1 MKRILSWVVPGG
13 FVLALSVALVMGFG
27 TGGLLEKV
35 GGGGYPWV
43 VFGAVVLLAVFF
55 HRSRV
60 VLIALGLGGL
70 QLVFSQGAGGFTG
83 FFLAGGLLAL
93 SVGFL
98 VLSQDRGV
106 FSTAGLFQSAVL
118 FVVFSFG
125 WLFIVVAPEDIAS
138 FLALMPLPA
147 SVTVWSGLP
156 QPVFLAFA
164 LSVPA
169 ALTVAVLRDGPV
181 ERAGFW
187 SLLMVALALYFSTDP
202 GSVGVFLMGAALTM
216 GLSVVE
222 TSYAMAYKDDLT
234 GLPGRRALMR
244 ELDGIGGTYSAA
256 MVDVDHFKKFNDRY
270 GHDVGDQVLRMVAA
284 RLAKAPGGGRAYR
297 YGGEEFTLLF
307 PGKSLQEALPHL
319 REARRSVEDAAF
331 TLRSWR
337 RPRKK
342 PVDPG
347 AWRGIGKQMPKR
359 LSVTVSI
366 GVADSAGNDPSPEAV
381 LRKADQALY
390 RAKKAGRNRV
400 AK

>member
-1 MKRILSWVVPGG
+1 MKSLLSWLIPGG
-13 FVLALSVALVMGFG
+13 FVLALALALALGFG
-27 TGGLLEKV
+27 PDDLLDKV
-35 GGGGYPWV
+35 GGGYPWLL
-43 VFGAVVLLAVFF
+43 FIAVALLAGFF

-60 VLIALGLGGL
+60 VLIVLGLGGL
-70 QLVFSQGAGGFTG
+70 QIVFSQGVGGFTG
-83 FFLAGGLLAL
+83 FFLGGGLLAL
-93 SVGFL
+93 SMGLL
-98 VLSQDRGV
+98 VLSQDRSV
-106 FSTAGLFQSAVL
+106 FSTAGLYQLVAL
-118 FVVFSFG
+118 LVVFSFG
-125 WLFIVVAPEDIAS
+125 WLFIVVAPGDMAS
-138 FLALMPLPA
+138 FLAFMPLPA

-156 QPVFLAFA
+156 QPVFLALAFS
-164 LSVPA
+164 LPT

-181 ERAGFW
+181 ERAVFW
-187 SLLMVALALYFSTDP
+187 SLLMVVFALYFSTDP
-202 GSVGVFLMGAALTM
+202 GSVGVFLMGAALTV

-234 GLPGRRALMR
+234 GLPARRALMR
-244 ELDGIGGTYSAA
+244 DLGGIGGTYSLA

-284 RLAKAPGGGRAYR
+284 RLAKIPGGGRAYR
-297 YGGEEFTLLF
+297 YGGEEFTILF
-307 PGKSLQEALPHL
+307 PGKPLKEALPHL
-319 REARRSVEDAAF
+319 KEARRSVEDAAF

-347 AWRGIGKQMPKR
+347 AWRGREKEKTKR

-381 LRKADQALY
+381 LRRADQALY

>member
-1 MKRILSWVVPGG
+1 MKSILSWLVPGG
-13 FVLALSVALVMGFG
+13 FVLALSVALAMGFG
-27 TGGLLEKV
+27 PEGALEKV
-35 GGGGYPWV
+35 GGGYPWV
-43 VFGAVVLLAVFF
+43 VFGAVVLLGGFF

-70 QLVFSQGAGGFTG
+70 HLVFSQGAGGFTG

-106 FSTAGLFQSAVL
+106 FSTAGLFQLAVL
-118 FVVFSFG
+118 FVGFSFG
-125 WLFIVVAPEDIAS
+125 WLLIVVAPEDIAS

-147 SVTVWSGLP
+147 GVTVWSGLP

-164 LSVPA
+164 FSLPS
-169 ALTVAVLRDGPV
+169 ALTVSVLRDGPV

-222 TSYAMAYKDDLT
+222 TSHAMAYKDDLT
-234 GLPGRRALMR
+234 GLPARRALMR

-307 PGKSLQEALPHL
+307 PGKALQEALPHL
-319 REARRSVEDAAF
+319 KEARRSVEDAVF

-347 AWRGIGKQMPKR
+347 AWRGTGKQKPKR

-381 LRKADQALY
+381 LRRADQALY